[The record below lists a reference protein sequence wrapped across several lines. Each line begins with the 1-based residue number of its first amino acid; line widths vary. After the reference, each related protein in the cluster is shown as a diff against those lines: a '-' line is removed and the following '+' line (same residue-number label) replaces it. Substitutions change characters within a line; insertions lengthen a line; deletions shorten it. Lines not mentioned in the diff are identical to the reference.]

1 VADGLLGW
9 LERRAARPRPAG
21 RHRRWWI
28 AALLLAAS
36 AGGIVAIR
44 AASAPRIVVGSKNFT
59 EQEILGEIAAQQLE
73 RRLGARVT
81 RTLDIGGTLLAH
93 EALVA
98 GEIDLYPEYTGT
110 ALTAILK
117 LPAATDPKAV
127 FDTVA
132 KEYRSRW
139 KLVWLSPL
147 GFDDTFAMVIRG
159 GDARSSGI
167 ATLSQAAQWKK
178 GWVLGVGYE
187 FLRRP
192 DGLAGLQKTYALP
205 LEGTPKTMDLGLLYA
220 ALEQGQVDLV
230 AANSTDG
237 LLAERDF
244 KVLEDDRKYFPP
256 YEAAFV
262 VNEGLFSREPKARAA
277 LEELSGKLTTPI
289 MQRLNAQVVGK
300 HRRPT
305 DVAAEFL
312 DSLYTRRAVP

>member
-1 VADGLLGW
+1 MD
-9 LERRAARPRPAG
+9 RAAFRTAVAAG
-21 RHRRWWI
+21 LSV
-28 AALLLAAS
+28 ALAATGAT
-36 AGGIVAIR
+36 AGLAGCSR
-44 AASAPRIVVGSKNFT
+44 PPTLVVGSKNFT

-73 RRLGARVT
+73 RRLGTRVT
-81 RTLDIGGTLLAH
+81 RKLDIGGTLLAH

-127 FDTVA
+127 FDTVT
-132 KEYRSRW
+132 KEYRARW
-139 KLVWLSPL
+139 KLVWLFPL
-147 GFDDTFAMVIRG
+147 GFNDTFAMVIRG
-159 GDARSSGI
+159 TDARSSGI

-205 LEGTPKTMDLGLLYA
+205 LEGTPRTMDLGLLYA

-230 AANSTDG
+230 AGNSTDG

-244 KVLEDDRKYFPP
+244 KVLEDDKKYFPP

-262 VNEGLFSREPKARAA
+262 VNEALFSREPKARAA
-277 LEELSGKLTTPI
+277 LEELSGKLTTAT
-289 MQRLNAQVVGK
+289 MQKLNAQVVGS
-300 HRRPT
+300 HRRPA
-305 DVAAEFL
+305 DVASEFL

>member
-1 VADGLLGW
+1 MDRTTIRLAIAAGLLV
-9 LERRAARPRPAG
+9 A
-21 RHRRWWI
+21 
-28 AALLLAAS
+28 LAA
-36 AGGIVAIR
+36 ACGTGLTGCAR
-44 AASAPRIVVGSKNFT
+44 GRTLVVGSKNFT

-73 RRLGARVT
+73 RRLGTRVT
-81 RTLDIGGTLLAH
+81 RKLDIGGTLLAH

-132 KEYRSRW
+132 REYRARW
-139 KLVWLSPL
+139 KLVWLFPL
-147 GFDDTFAMVIRG
+147 GFNDTFAMVIRG
-159 GDARSSGI
+159 ADARSSGI
-167 ATLSQAAQWKK
+167 ATLSQAAQRKK

-220 ALEQGQVDLV
+220 ALVQGQVDLV
-230 AANSTDG
+230 AGNSTDG

-244 KVLEDDRKYFPP
+244 KVLEDDKKYFPP

-262 VNEGLFSREPKARAA
+262 AREESISKEPRVRAA
-277 LEELSGKLTTPI
+277 LEELTGKLTTAT
-289 MQRLNAQVVGK
+289 MQKLNAQVVGK
-300 HRRPT
+300 HRRPA

-312 DSLYTRRAVP
+312 GGTFPP

>member
-1 VADGLLGW
+1 MDRTACRASLTAGLS
-9 LERRAARPRPAG
+9 
-21 RHRRWWI
+21 
-28 AALLLAAS
+28 AALFLTFAA
-36 AGGIVAIR
+36 ACGRGH
-44 AASAPRIVVGSKNFT
+44 PLTIVVGSKNFT

-73 RRLGARVT
+73 RHLGARVT
-81 RTLDIGGTLLAH
+81 RKLGIGGTLLAH

-110 ALTAILK
+110 ALTAVLK
-117 LPAATDPKAV
+117 LPIASDPKAV

-167 ATLSQAAQWKK
+167 ETLSQAAQRKK

-187 FLRRP
+187 FLQRP
-192 DGLAGLQKTYALP
+192 DGLPGLQKVYALP
-205 LEGTPKTMDLGLLYA
+205 LDGTPRSMDLGLLYA

-244 KVLEDDRKYFPP
+244 KVLRDDKKYFPP
-256 YEAAFV
+256 YEAALV
-262 VNEGLFSREPKARAA
+262 VREGLLSREPKARAA
-277 LEELSGKLTTPI
+277 LEELSGKLTTEA
-289 MQRLNAQVVGK
+289 MRKLNNLVAGK
-300 HRRPT
+300 HHRPA
-305 DVAAEFL
+305 DVAKEFL
-312 DSLYTRRAVP
+312 DGRAP

>member
-1 VADGLLGW
+1 MD
-9 LERRAARPRPAG
+9 RA
-21 RHRRWWI
+21 
-28 AALLLAAS
+28 
-36 AGGIVAIR
+36 AIR
-44 AASAPRIVVGSKNFT
+44 AGLAAGLSVALAATYATAGCARGRTLVVGSKNFT

-73 RRLGARVT
+73 TRLGTRVARK
-81 RTLDIGGTLLAH
+81 LDIGGTLLAH

-98 GEIDLYPEYTGT
+98 AEIDLYPEYTGT

-159 GDARSSGI
+159 VDARSSGI
-167 ATLSQAAQWKK
+167 TTLSQAAQWKK

-205 LEGTPKTMDLGLLYA
+205 LKGTPRTMDLGLLYA

-256 YEAAFV
+256 YEAALV

-277 LEELSGKLTTPI
+277 LEELSGKLTTAT
-289 MQRLNAQVVGK
+289 MQKLNAQVVGK
-300 HRRPT
+300 HRRPAE
-305 DVAAEFL
+305 VAAEFL
-312 DSLYTRRAVP
+312 DSLYTRRAIP